1 MADDII
7 VTNEGKIEQSGSAQ
21 KLYSEPKTPFVAR
34 FIGNSVQ
41 VDNYYEFKS
50 FSGTEKDAAGIIRP
64 EFVSVYKE
72 TERVKYAKSA
82 DKGLVRDIIF
92 RGRSIE
98 IKVEIHR
105 NLLSAIRSIN
115 DPPVEIGEEVWVF
128 VYRMFVITKNHVQL
142 LQNASLKENSIVI

>member
-1 MADDII
+1 M
-7 VTNEGKIEQSGSAQ
+7 
-21 KLYSEPKTPFVAR
+21 
-34 FIGNSVQ
+34 
-41 VDNYYEFKS
+41 
-50 FSGTEKDAAGIIRP
+50 
-64 EFVSVYKE
+64 
-72 TERVKYAKSA
+72 
-82 DKGLVRDIIF
+82 RDIIF
-92 RGRSIE
+92 RGSSIE